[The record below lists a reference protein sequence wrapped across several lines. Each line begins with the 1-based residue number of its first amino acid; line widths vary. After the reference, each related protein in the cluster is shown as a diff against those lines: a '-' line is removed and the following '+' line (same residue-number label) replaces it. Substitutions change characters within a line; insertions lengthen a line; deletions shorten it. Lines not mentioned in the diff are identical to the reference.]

1 MILVSLFQLGIF
13 YDLYL
18 NRSYPLCPNEM
29 GVPGQAIALAALWSC
44 EHSGHK
50 VFSSINLK
58 HQTRMF
64 KLTRGVK
71 LDMHMK

>member
-1 MILVSLFQLGIF
+1 M
-13 YDLYL
+13 
-18 NRSYPLCPNEM
+18 
-29 GVPGQAIALAALWSC
+29 PGQAIDLAALWSC

-64 KLTRGVK
+64 KLTPGVK